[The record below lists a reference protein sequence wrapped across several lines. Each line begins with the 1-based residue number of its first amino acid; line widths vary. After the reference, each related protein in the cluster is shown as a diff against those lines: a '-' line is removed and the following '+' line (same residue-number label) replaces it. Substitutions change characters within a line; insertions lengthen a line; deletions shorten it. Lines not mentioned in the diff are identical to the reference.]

1 MTLTK
6 TQINYLNEKLERECR
21 DRVSKYRKDIGA
33 DKNIEQLIAERVVKG
48 KLKLLSAKE
57 IALLIKETTD
67 RGGWYRCIEI
77 TELID
82 KEVLSTLED
91 ELKVKQDRANKY
103 EEKIWQAK
111 QNAMDMYV
119 LGGVDIQTALKEFD
133 KIDKEID
140 KE

>member
-6 TQINYLNEKLERECR
+6 TQINYSNEKLEREVR
-21 DRVSKYRKDIGA
+21 DRVAKYRKDIGA

-48 KLKLLSAKE
+48 KLKILSAKE

-67 RGGWYRCIEI
+67 KGGWYRTIDVR
-77 TELID
+77 ELVN

-91 ELKVKQDRANKY
+91 ELEVKQNKANEY

-133 KIDKEID
+133 KIDKEM
-140 KE
+140 K

>member
-21 DRVSKYRKDIGA
+21 DRVTKYRKDVGA
-33 DKNIEQLIAERVVKG
+33 DKNIEQLISEKVVKG
-48 KLKLLSAKE
+48 KLKILSAKE
-57 IALLIKETTD
+57 IALLIKETAD

-77 TELID
+77 TELVD
-82 KEVLSTLED
+82 KEVLLKLED
-91 ELKVKQDRANKY
+91 ELKVKQDKAAKY
-103 EEKIWQAK
+103 EEKIWQVK

-133 KIDKEID
+133 KIDKDVI
-140 KE
+140 

>member
-21 DRVSKYRKDIGA
+21 DRVNKYRKTIGA
-33 DKNIEQLIAERVVKG
+33 DKNIEQLISERVIKG
-48 KLKLLSAKE
+48 KLKILSAKE
-57 IALLIKETTD
+57 IALLIKKTTD
-67 RGGWYRCIEI
+67 NGGWYRTIDI
-77 TELID
+77 KELVN

-91 ELKVKQDRANKY
+91 ELQVKQDKAYKY

>member
-6 TQINYLNEKLERECR
+6 TQINYLNEKLEREVR
-21 DRVSKYRKDIGA
+21 NRVAKYRKNIGA
-33 DKNIEQLIAERVVKG
+33 DKNIEQLISEKIVKG
-48 KLKLLSAKE
+48 KLKILPAKE

-67 RGGWYRCIEI
+67 RGGWYRAIDI
-77 TELID
+77 TDLID

-91 ELKVKQDRANKY
+91 ELKVKQEKANEY
-103 EEKIWQAK
+103 EVKIWQAK

-133 KIDKEID
+133 KIDKELI
-140 KE
+140 

>member
-21 DRVSKYRKDIGA
+21 DRVTKYRKGIGA
-33 DKNIEQLIAERVVKG
+33 DKNIEQLIAEKVIKG
-48 KLKLLSAKE
+48 KLKILPAKE

-67 RGGWYRCIEI
+67 RGGWYRAIDI
-77 TELID
+77 SELIN

-91 ELKVKQDRANKY
+91 ELKVKQDKANRY
-103 EEKIWQAK
+103 EEKILQAK

-133 KIDKEID
+133 KIDKEMV
-140 KE
+140 

>member
-6 TQINYLNEKLERECR
+6 TQINYLSEKLEREVR
-21 DRVSKYRKDIGA
+21 DRVFKYTESIGLN
-33 DKNIEQLIAERVVKG
+33 KNIEQFIAKKLIKG

-57 IALLIKETTD
+57 IVSLIKDVTEN
-67 RGGWYRCIEI
+67 GGWYRSIEV
-77 TELID
+77 TSLINQEQLKEIREEFDRKKD
-82 KEVLSTLED
+82 KVNE
-91 ELKVKQDRANKY
+91 Y
-103 EEKIWQAK
+103 ERKLVTAK

>member
-21 DRVSKYRKDIGA
+21 DRVTKYRKNIGA
-33 DKNIEQLIAERVVKG
+33 DKNIEQLIAEKVVKG
-48 KLKLLSAKE
+48 KLKILSAKE
-57 IALLIKETTD
+57 IALLIQETTD
-67 RGGWYRCIEI
+67 RGGWYRAIDI
-77 TELID
+77 RELVN

-91 ELKVKQDRANKY
+91 ELKAKIDKANEY

-133 KIDKEID
+133 KIDKEMR
-140 KE
+140 

>member
-6 TQINYLNEKLERECR
+6 TQISYLNEKLEREVR
-21 DRVSKYRKDIGA
+21 TRVGKFREKLGI
-33 DKNIEQLIAERVVKG
+33 DKCTDKVIAEKINKG
-48 KLKLLSAKE
+48 KLKLLSTKE
-57 IALLIKETTD
+57 IISLINRLVDRNGYFIRLSVEDLVNQEQLKEL
-67 RGGWYRCIEI
+67 R
-77 TELID
+77 TELAN
-82 KEVLSTLED
+82 
-91 ELKVKQDRANKY
+91 KQDKVADY
-103 EEKIWQAK
+103 ERKLITAK

>member
-21 DRVSKYRKDIGA
+21 DRVAKYRKDIGV
-33 DKNIEQLIAERVVKG
+33 DKNIEQLIAEKVIKG
-48 KLKLLSAKE
+48 KLKLLSAKD
-57 IALLIKETTD
+57 IISLIKKTTD
-67 RGGWYRCIEI
+67 RGGWYRSIEI
-77 TELID
+77 AELID
-82 KEVLSTLED
+82 KTSLSTLED
-91 ELKVKQDRANKY
+91 ELSIKQDKANKY

-133 KIDKEID
+133 KIDKEM
-140 KE
+140 K

>member
-21 DRVSKYRKDIGA
+21 DRVSKYRKTIGA
-33 DKNIEQLIAERVVKG
+33 DKNIEQLISERVIKG
-48 KLKLLSAKE
+48 KLKLLSTKE
-57 IALLIKETTD
+57 IALLIKDTTD
-67 RGGWYRCIEI
+67 KGGWHRCIEI
-77 TELID
+77 TELVD

-91 ELKVKQDRANKY
+91 ELKVKQDKANKY

-133 KIDKEID
+133 KIDKEMI
-140 KE
+140 

>member
-33 DKNIEQLIAERVVKG
+33 YKNIEQLIAERVVKG
-48 KLKLLSAKE
+48 KLKLLSTKE

-67 RGGWYRCIEI
+67 RGGRYRCIEI

-91 ELKVKQDRANKY
+91 ELKVKQDKANKY

-133 KIDKEID
+133 KIDKEMD